1 MRLATYVRRVPEGR
15 EPDPEYSL
23 PHDTASHD
31 MGHAARI
38 GCCMKFRLVRHC
50 DGKGISNNTADGLAM
65 IQQAVLC
72 ARRAHVAAYIFLMAW
87 LGPATAS
94 PPTVEELFRDPI
106 VRGVALSPDG
116 ARTAIAFRTED
127 NTGDVIAVVESEHL
141 GKPDAVHHKFTLGK
155 HEKISVQWLS
165 WANPQRLLVGVWV
178 WWNPPALSSRK
189 ERYPIAA
196 RIYAVNKD
204 GSDPVVLFADATR
217 MMRLPNNLAYIVDK
231 PVDDPD
237 HVLMPAWTGTSIDLF
252 KVNVQTGL
260 AAVIE
265 KGTHRTIGWDAKG
278 GRAVL
283 RYDSNS
289 RGTSISVFGRA
300 QEGEEWS
307 LLTSYAVNKDK
318 FEWSYAGEAP
328 GVGKIYVR
336 THGEDDKE
344 GIYEFDIPTKTLG
357 ALVASVPDFDM
368 SDPLVID
375 GQYAGASYV
384 SDRQSYL
391 FADPVR
397 QKHFDGIDA
406 YFGRAA
412 NVYVRAIDRS
422 QTRMLLYVSGP
433 RAPGDYYVYDIARKN
448 LSFLMSARP
457 WLEPERLAEVEAQRM
472 VMRDGQTIT
481 SYLTW
486 PAGPRT
492 KLPLVV
498 LPHGGPRD
506 RDSLQFDAMAQAMAS
521 QGWLVVQPN
530 FRGSSGYG
538 RAFAEAG
545 YRQWAGAMQDDV
557 TDTVTHLIG
566 QGVVDPQRVV
576 ILGGSYGGY
585 SALAGAVV
593 TPTLYRAAASIAGVT
608 DLPELMK
615 WHAKEDGR
623 DSPVYETLV
632 ERIGDPSK
640 DKAALEAASP
650 RRRAAE
656 IQIPVLLIHGKL
668 DGIVPIRQSQLMAK
682 ALKKARKQV
691 STMEVIGEG
700 HSGWSSENEIKA
712 INAVIG
718 FFEPHMKAPA
728 P

>member
-1 MRLATYVRRVPEGR
+1 M
-15 EPDPEYSL
+15 
-23 PHDTASHD
+23 
-31 MGHAARI
+31 
-38 GCCMKFRLVRHC
+38 
-50 DGKGISNNTADGLAM
+50 
-65 IQQAVLC
+65 
-72 ARRAHVAAYIFLMAW
+72 
-87 LGPATAS
+87 
-94 PPTVEELFRDPI
+94 
-106 VRGVALSPDG
+106 
-116 ARTAIAFRTED
+116 
-127 NTGDVIAVVESEHL
+127 
-141 GKPDAVHHKFTLGK
+141 
-155 HEKISVQWLS
+155 
-165 WANPQRLLVGVWV
+165 
-178 WWNPPALSSRK
+178 
-189 ERYPIAA
+189 
-196 RIYAVNKD
+196 
-204 GSDPVVLFADATR
+204 
-217 MMRLPNNLAYIVDK
+217 
-231 PVDDPD
+231 
-237 HVLMPAWTGTSIDLF
+237 
-252 KVNVQTGL
+252 
-260 AAVIE
+260 
-265 KGTHRTIGWDAKG
+265 
-278 GRAVL
+278 
-283 RYDSNS
+283 
-289 RGTSISVFGRA
+289 
-300 QEGEEWS
+300 
-307 LLTSYAVNKDK
+307 
-318 FEWSYAGEAP
+318 
-328 GVGKIYVR
+328 
-336 THGEDDKE
+336 
-344 GIYEFDIPTKTLG
+344 
-357 ALVASVPDFDM
+357 
-368 SDPLVID
+368 
-375 GQYAGASYV
+375 
-384 SDRQSYL
+384 
-391 FADPVR
+391 
-397 QKHFDGIDA
+397 
-406 YFGRAA
+406 
-412 NVYVRAIDRS
+412 
-422 QTRMLLYVSGP
+422 
-433 RAPGDYYVYDIARKN
+433 YDIARKN